1 MHPRGAHA
9 VVVLSV
15 GAVPRLRTVSKQRC
29 PECGEDITVRKDGQL
44 RVHYRAA
51 GDPCPGGASP
61 DPKNIEQKARQYLAQ
76 ARLKVVRVAPG
87 DCVILVQGSKPD
99 PYTVRLV
106 GDVWSC
112 TCEARTWRC
121 AHVVAGMLV
130 VPDGMAIPGFGQAN
144 GELNTLLD
152 ESPVVADDAVEDQ
165 DWADLVATVE
175 GWADGEEG
183 P

>member
-1 MHPRGAHA
+1 VA
-9 VVVLSV
+9 
-15 GAVPRLRTVSKQRC
+15 KQKC
-29 PECGEDITVRKDGQL
+29 PECQEEITVRKDGLL

-76 ARLKVVRVAPG
+76 ARVKVVRVAPG
-87 DCVILVQGSKPD
+87 DCVILVQGSQPD
-99 PYTVRLV
+99 PYKVRLV
-106 GDVWSC
+106 GDVWMC

-130 VPDGMAIPGFGQAN
+130 VPDGMAIPAFGPQLD

-152 ESPVVADDAVEDQ
+152 EPSVVAEDVVEDQ
-165 DWADLVATVE
+165 DWSDFVTTVE
-175 GWADGEEG
+175 EDEWQGRT
-183 P
+183 